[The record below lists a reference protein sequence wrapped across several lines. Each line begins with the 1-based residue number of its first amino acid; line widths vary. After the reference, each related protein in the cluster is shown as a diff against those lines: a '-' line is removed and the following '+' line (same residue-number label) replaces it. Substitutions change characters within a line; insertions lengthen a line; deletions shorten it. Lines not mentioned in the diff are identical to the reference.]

1 MKFRQIYLFLVTLFL
16 ITSSSFA
23 QTLQRKDVPENYK
36 WNLGDIY
43 KSRQDWLADKD
54 VISKKID
61 EIVKYKGH
69 LAESSDQLLDAL
81 KTYFD
86 ATKNFYRLYDYA
98 QRISDEDLRIS
109 TNQELL
115 QSASS
120 LGTEFSEKTSFLSPE
135 IIKIDPSKIE
145 MFFKEKSALQEYK
158 MFIADI
164 QRLREHT
171 LSEAEE
177 TLLASFGLIA
187 DTPVNVY
194 NIFNNA
200 EQPVV
205 KISLSTGEKV
215 DLSSS
220 AYTKYRSVSNI

>member
-1 MKFRQIYLFLVTLFL
+1 MDKWLRIIVKYFYVYSINNNKTGNLMKIKKTYLVSSLLLLF
-16 ITSSSFA
+16 ITTTFP
-23 QTLQRKDVPENYK
+23 QNLQRKDIPDKYK
-36 WNLGDIY
+36 WNLGDVY

-54 VISKKID
+54 IISKKID

-109 TNQELL
+109 TKQELL

-164 QRLREHT
+164 QRLRAHT

-177 TLLASFGLIA
+177 TLLASFGLIT

-194 NIFNNA
+194 NIFN
-200 EQPVV
+200 
-205 KISLSTGEKV
+205 
-215 DLSSS
+215 
-220 AYTKYRSVSNI
+220 